1 MSQSSGSE
9 PKDDGGAVP
18 AGKPAAASVDHQAT
32 ATTIAG
38 SAAVVGFAV
47 LCSRV
52 LGLVREQ
59 AFAILFGAGYAFDAF
74 VVAFRI
80 PNLLRDLFGEGALSA
95 AFIAVFANYHTNKGE
110 RETWKLASNVLV
122 FFAVFLSLLTLV
134 GIFAS
139 EQLVRLLVQD
149 EFIAAPGKVEL
160 TARLTAIMF
169 PFLVL
174 VSLAAVVM
182 GALNTKGKFFVPAMA
197 SSFFNLGAVLGGVGL
212 ALLLP
217 RFDQPAIVGMAIGIL
232 IGGVLQLLWQLPALY
247 KTGFRFTFHLDLRD
261 PGLRRI
267 LYLMLPAVVGLAP
280 LQLNILIN
288 TWFASSLA
296 EGTLSWLNY
305 AFRLFWLPVGL
316 FGVALSVATMPVVS
330 RFAAERDMP
339 RLRQTY
345 ASSLSMAFCLSIP
358 ATLGLMLLAEPVIR
372 VIFQHGRFDIA
383 ATIGTAEV
391 LACYAVG
398 LFAYTA
404 VKIMVPVFY
413 ALDRPRYPVI
423 GSFLTMV
430 VNLLFI
436 LATIEWL
443 QHRAL
448 ALSISVAMIANF
460 IFLNLMLYR
469 TVGGYPLA
477 PVFRGL
483 GKIILASLVMT
494 VWLYWLRGV
503 LFPGGLSEDR
513 LLLDIL
519 ALGACI
525 ASGATLYGLLL
536 HRLQLPELTMLVEK
550 IAGRFKKRPAP
561 NNEQI

>member
-1 MSQSSGSE
+1 MSVSSESTSGESTS
-9 PKDDGGAVP
+9 GQQ
-18 AGKPAAASVDHQAT
+18 PAAAAGGSQGAEHQDT
-32 ATTIAG
+32 TTTIAG
-38 SAAVVGFAV
+38 SAAVVSFAV

-95 AFIAVFANYHTNKGE
+95 AFIAVFADYHTNKGE
-110 RETWKLASNVLV
+110 RETWRLASNVLV
-122 FFAVFLSLLTLV
+122 FFAVLLSLLTLV
-134 GIFAS
+134 GILAA
-139 EQLVRLLVQD
+139 EPLVRLLVQE
-149 EFIAAPGKVEL
+149 EFAATAGKVEL
-160 TARLTAIMF
+160 TTRLTAIMF

-182 GALNTKGKFFVPAMA
+182 GVLNTKGKFFVPALA
-197 SSFFNLGAVLGGVGL
+197 SSFFNLGSLLGGVGL

-217 RFDQPAIVGMAIGIL
+217 RFGQPAIVGMAVGIL
-232 IGGVLQLLWQLPALY
+232 IGGVLQLLWQLPTLY
-247 KTGFRFTFHLDLRD
+247 RTGFRFTFHLDLRD

-267 LYLMLPAVVGLAP
+267 LYLMLPAVIGLAP

-316 FGVALSVATMPVVS
+316 FGVALSVATMPVIS
-330 RFAAERDMP
+330 RFAAQRDLP
-339 RLRQTY
+339 RLRETY
-345 ASSLSMAFCLSIP
+345 ASSLTMAFCLSIP
-358 ATLGLMLLAEPVIR
+358 AGLGLMLLAEPLIR
-372 VIFQHGRFDIA
+372 VIFQHGRFDVA

-391 LACYAVG
+391 LVCYAAG

-413 ALDRPRYPVI
+413 ALERPRYPVI
-423 GSFLTMV
+423 GSFLTMA

-436 LATIEWL
+436 LATIDWL

-448 ALSISVAMIANF
+448 ALSISVAMTVNF
-460 IFLNLMLYR
+460 LFLNIMLYR
-469 TVGGYPLA
+469 TVGGYPLT
-477 PVFRGL
+477 PIFRGL
-483 GKIILASLVMT
+483 GKIVLASLLMAL
-494 VWLYWLRGV
+494 WLYWLRGV
-503 LFPGGLSEDR
+503 LFSEVPGAQR
-513 LLLDIL
+513 LLLDIPAL
-519 ALGACI
+519 AVAMV
-525 ASGATLYGLLL
+525 SGAALYGLLL
-536 HRLQLPELTMLVEK
+536 HRLGVPELTMLVDK
-550 IAGRFKKRPAP
+550 MVSRLGNR
-561 NNEQI
+561 

>member
-1 MSQSSGSE
+1 MQKSS
-9 PKDDGGAVP
+9 
-18 AGKPAAASVDHQAT
+18 DHHKTT
-32 ATTIAG
+32 ATIAS
-38 SAAVVGFAV
+38 SAAVVSVAV

-95 AFIAVFANYHTNKGE
+95 AFVAVFAGYNATKGE
-110 RETWKLASNVLV
+110 RETWRLASNVLV
-122 FFAVFLSLLTLV
+122 FFAVFLSLLTLI
-134 GIFAS
+134 GIFQA
-139 EQLVRLLVQD
+139 EHIVRLLVQD
-149 EFIAAPGKVEL
+149 EFIQTPGKVEL

-182 GALNTKGKFFVPAMA
+182 GVLNTKGRFFVPAMA
-197 SSFFNLGAVLGGVGL
+197 SSFFNLGALLGGVGL

-232 IGGVLQLLWQLPALY
+232 LGGVLQLLWQVPALLR
-247 KTGFRFTFHLDLRD
+247 TGFRFTPHLDLRD

-267 LYLMLPAVVGLAP
+267 LTLMLPAVVGLAP

-288 TWFASSLA
+288 TWFASSLP

-330 RFAAERDMP
+330 RFAAERDLP
-339 RLRQTY
+339 RLRETF
-345 ASSLSMAFCLSIP
+345 ASSLTMALCLSIP
-358 ATLGLMLLAEPVIR
+358 AGLGLILLAQPIIR
-372 VIFQHGRFDIA
+372 VIFQHGRFDSL
-383 ATIGTAEV
+383 ATIGTAEA
-391 LACYAVG
+391 LACYAAG
-398 LFAYTA
+398 LFAYAA
-404 VKIMVPVFY
+404 VKVMVPVFY

-423 GSFLTMV
+423 GSFLTMA

-443 QHRAL
+443 RHQAL
-448 ALSISVAMIANF
+448 ALSISAAMTVNF
-460 IFLNLMLYR
+460 FFLAAMLYR
-469 TVGGYPLA
+469 TVGGYPVL
-477 PVFRGL
+477 PILRGL
-483 GKIILASLVMT
+483 GKIMLASLLMVL
-494 VWLYWLRGV
+494 WLFWLREL
-503 LFPGGLSEDR
+503 LFPGGLRDDR
-513 LLLDIL
+513 LLLDL
-519 ALGACI
+519 AAVAVCI
-525 ASGATLYGLLL
+525 VSSAALYGLLL
-536 HRLQLPELTMLVEK
+536 HRLGLPELTMLVEK
-550 IAGRFKKRPAP
+550 LAARFSRRG
-561 NNEQI
+561 

>member
-1 MSQSSGSE
+1 MPRTS
-9 PKDDGGAVP
+9 DNHA
-18 AGKPAAASVDHQAT
+18 AT
-32 ATTIAG
+32 ATIAK
-38 SAAVVGFAV
+38 SAAVVSVAV

-95 AFIAVFANYHTNKGE
+95 AFVAVFAGHNATKGE

-122 FFAVFLSLLTLV
+122 FFGVFLSLLTLV
-134 GIFAS
+134 GILAS
-139 EQLVRLLVQD
+139 EQLVGLLVQD
-149 EFIAAPGKVEL
+149 EFARTPGKVEL
-160 TARLTAIMF
+160 TAKLTAIMF

-182 GALNTKGKFFVPAMA
+182 GILNTKGRFFVPALS
-197 SSFFNLGAVLGGVGL
+197 SSFFNLGSLLAGVSL

-217 RFDQPAIVGMAIGIL
+217 RFGQSAIVGMAIGIL
-232 IGGVLQLLWQLPALY
+232 VGGVLQLACQLPALFR
-247 KTGFRFTFHLDLRD
+247 TGFRFTPHLNLRD

-267 LYLMLPAVVGLAP
+267 LLLMLPAVVGLAP

-288 TWFASSLA
+288 TYFASSLP

-330 RFAAERDMP
+330 RFAAERDFP
-339 RLRQTY
+339 RLKETY
-345 ASSLSMAFCLSIP
+345 VSSLNMAFCLSIP
-358 ATLGLMLLAEPVIR
+358 AGVGLILLAQPIIR
-372 VIFQHGRFDIA
+372 VIFQHGRFDA
-383 ATIGTAEV
+383 LATIGTSEALV
-391 LACYAVG
+391 CYAAG
-398 LFAYTA
+398 LFAYAA

-413 ALDRPRYPVI
+413 ALDRPRYPVM
-423 GSFLTMV
+423 GSFLTMA

-443 QHRAL
+443 RHQAL
-448 ALSISVAMIANF
+448 ALSISVAMTANF
-460 IFLNLMLYR
+460 IFLSIMLHR
-469 TVGGYPLA
+469 TLGGYPLV
-477 PVFRGL
+477 PVFKGL
-483 GKIILASLVMT
+483 GKISLASLLMGI
-494 VWLYWLRGV
+494 WLFGLRQWF
-503 LFPGGLSEDR
+503 FPGGLGEDR

-519 ALGACI
+519 AVTVCI
-525 ASGATLYGLLL
+525 ISSAVIYGLVL
-536 HRLQLPELTMLVEK
+536 HRLNLPELTMLVDRLRQK
-550 IAGRFKKRPAP
+550 LKK
-561 NNEQI
+561 